1 MLRRFR
7 RRSREQSH
15 AAIRALGEAFPVL
28 RPALRAIHLS
38 APIEMIER
46 FTHGVHA
53 TGYDVPVDR
62 ILAHVQTKQPEMIAL
77 IRRMVECESP
87 SDDPRAV
94 DRFVDLVAA
103 EVAPFASVQTFPG
116 GKFGKHLLCEF
127 SLPGPVKKKGEILAL
142 GHSDTV
148 WPIGTLAQM
157 PFREAEGRLW
167 GPGVFDMK
175 SGIAFFL
182 FAMRAFRELDIAVR
196 SRVKLLIN
204 SDEEVGSD
212 SSRTLTQETARRA
225 KAVLV
230 LEPGT
235 GLEGKLK
242 TARKGVGDY
251 TITVEGRASHA
262 GVDFSAGASAIVE
275 LARRIERVA
284 QFTNLKRG
292 ITVNPGLIS
301 GGSRSN
307 VVAAEASAVVDM
319 RVPRLKDAE
328 TLDRKFRGLR
338 PFDKRCRIAVEGGMN
353 RPPMERSVGIVQLFR
368 TAQKLA
374 GEVGVKLEESMT
386 GGGSDGN
393 FTAAL
398 GIPTLDGLGGV
409 GEGAHALNESILVN
423 RIADRTALLAKLVA
437 GL

>member
-1 MLRRFR
+1 
-7 RRSREQSH
+7 
-15 AAIRALGEAFPVL
+15 
-28 RPALRAIHLS
+28 
-38 APIEMIER
+38 
-46 FTHGVHA
+46 
-53 TGYDVPVDR
+53 
-62 ILAHVQTKQPEMIAL
+62 
-77 IRRMVECESP
+77 MVECESP
-87 SDDPRAV
+87 SDDGRAV
-94 DRFVDLVAA
+94 DNFVDLVAA
-103 EVAPFASVQTFPG
+103 EVSTIASVQTFPG
-116 GKFGKHLLCEF
+116 GKFGRHLLCEF
-127 SLPGPVKKKGEILAL
+127 ALPGPAKKKGEILAL

-148 WPIGTLAQM
+148 WPLGTLARM

-175 SGIAFFL
+175 SGIAFFV
-182 FAMRAFRELDIAVR
+182 FAMRALRELDVAV
-196 SRVKLLIN
+196 SHRVKLLIN

-212 SSRTLTQETARRA
+212 SSRNLTQETARRA

-251 TITVEGRASHA
+251 TITVAGRASHA

-275 LARRIERVA
+275 LARQIEHVA
-284 QFTNLKRG
+284 RFTNLKRG

-307 VVAAEASAVVDM
+307 VVAAEARTVVDM

-328 TLDRKFRGLR
+328 ILDRKFRGLK
-338 PFDKRCRIAVEGGMN
+338 PFDKRCRIEVEGGMN

-368 TAQKLA
+368 TSQRLA
-374 GEVGVKLEESMT
+374 GELGVKLEESMT

-409 GEGAHALNESILVN
+409 GEGAHALNESILID

-437 GL
+437 AL

>member
-1 MLRRFR
+1 MDP
-7 RRSREQSH
+7 
-15 AAIRALGEAFPVL
+15 I
-28 RPALRAIHLS
+28 LS
-38 APIEMIER
+38 
-46 FTHGVHA
+46 
-53 TGYDVPVDR
+53 
-62 ILAHVQTKQPEMIAL
+62 HVQAQQARIIAL

-94 DRFVDLVAA
+94 DRFVDLVSA
-103 EVAPFASVQTFPG
+103 EAAPFARVQTFPG

-127 SLPGPVKKKGEILAL
+127 ALPGPSKKKGEILAL

-148 WPIGTLAQM
+148 WPMGTLAQM
-157 PFREAEGRLW
+157 PFREADGRLW
-167 GPGVFDMK
+167 GPGVLDMK

-182 FAMRAFRELDIAVR
+182 FAVRALRELDIPVP

-230 LEPGT
+230 IEPGT

-251 TITVEGRASHA
+251 TITVRGRASHA

-275 LARRIERVA
+275 LARQIERVSG
-284 QFTNLKRG
+284 FTNLKRG
-292 ITVNPGLIS
+292 VTVNPGLIS

-307 VVAAEASAVVDM
+307 VVAAEARAVVDIRAP
-319 RVPRLKDAE
+319 RVRDAE
-328 TLDRKFRGLR
+328 ALGRKFQALK
-338 PFDKRCRIAVEGGMN
+338 PFDKRCQLEIQGGLN

-368 TAQKLA
+368 TAQRLA
-374 GEVGVKLEESMT
+374 RELGVTIEESMT

-393 FTAAL
+393 LTAAL
-398 GIPTLDGLGGV
+398 GIPTLDGLGAV
-409 GEGAHALNESILVN
+409 GEEAHAINESILIN
-423 RIADRTALLAKLVA
+423 RIADRTALLAKLIA
-437 GL
+437 AL